1 MRGIYSS
8 GQIKVLTVR
17 PEEAALVLAE
27 RKRSASCHETVRS
40 RVADESE
47 NECERSQ
54 ARRFT
59 SPCYKTD
66 GLMILWCRCRI
77 DVFVADHIGVACL
90 LPRDSSLVKGNF
102 DFARHDEYSID

>member
-27 RKRSASCHETVRS
+27 RKRPASCHERVRS

-47 NECERSQ
+47 NECERWRDDS
-54 ARRFT
+54 RRLVT
-59 SPCYKTD
+59 K
-66 GLMILWCRCRI
+66 LM
-77 DVFVADHIGVACL
+77 G
-90 LPRDSSLVKGNF
+90 
-102 DFARHDEYSID
+102 